1 METTVVCSLHT
12 TIPPILSF
20 FHYCGECVI
29 ERAKVANNIIKK
41 RGKVRGGEGTTIM
54 LQSAE
59 WVGVRSMG
67 NTKWRVD

>member
-1 METTVVCSLHT
+1 MRANA
-12 TIPPILSF
+12 PPILSF

-41 RGKVRGGEGTTIM
+41 RERGTTIM
-54 LQSAE
+54 LQ

-67 NTKWRVD
+67 NTARRPWLWVGLEKLM